1 MIIYYA
7 VPVFSQ
13 LLTAAAAV
21 ALLSGACKCQQKE
34 VQNLKKKIQFVLST
48 LVWDFCGNWYLTGLQ
63 ELDGS
68 SCESELA
75 ERNKSY
81 SPQFC

>member
-34 VQNLKKKIQFVLST
+34 VQNLKKKFSL
-48 LVWDFCGNWYLTGLQ
+48 F
-63 ELDGS
+63 
-68 SCESELA
+68 
-75 ERNKSY
+75 
-81 SPQFC
+81 

>member
-34 VQNLKKKIQFVLST
+34 VQNLKKIQFVLST
-48 LVWDFCGNWYLTGLQ
+48 LVWDFCGNWYFTGLQ

>member
-34 VQNLKKKIQFVLST
+34 VQNLKKKFSLFWAPLYGISVGAGTWQ
-48 LVWDFCGNWYLTGLQ
+48 DF
-63 ELDGS
+63 
-68 SCESELA
+68 ES
-75 ERNKSY
+75 
-81 SPQFC
+81 

>member
-34 VQNLKKKIQFVLST
+34 VQNLKKTQFVLST

-63 ELDGS
+63 ELDGL

>member
-34 VQNLKKKIQFVLST
+34 VQNLKKTQFVLGT